1 MEDLDL
7 DISNYSLDDI
17 LNLFNVD
24 KNFNNDD
31 LANAKKIVLKMHP
44 DKSKLDKEY
53 FIFFL
58 KAYKLLYKVYE
69 FKNKA
74 EQEDEDYDTGLID
87 EDLENKEVWQLLSK
101 DDNFNEIFNEMF
113 ERNNFHNKNDGYDD
127 WLKEDNIKY
136 GEANNMSEVNKIIKE
151 EKQNLRQLINIDE
164 IQDYKTNMGSL
175 LVDNQGNYGSDMFS
189 KLKYD
194 DVKTVYTESVIPV
207 TDEDYKS
214 RKQYSSIGEFRV
226 DRDGLLNEKIGNM
239 EYLQKQKDKKENEDN
254 IQRAYELA
262 REEET
267 MRSIKNNMASTLHRL
282 K

>member
-1 MEDLDL
+1 MDLDL

-17 LNLFNVD
+17 LNLFNID
-24 KNFNNDD
+24 KNFNNGD

-74 EQEDEDYDTGLID
+74 VQEDEDYDTGLID

-136 GEANNMSEVNKIIKE
+136 GEASNMSEVNKIIKE

>member
-1 MEDLDL
+1 MDLDL

-17 LNLFNVD
+17 LNLFNMD
-24 KNFNNDD
+24 KNFNNGD

-74 EQEDEDYDTGLID
+74 VQEDEDYDTGLID

-136 GEANNMSEVNKIIKE
+136 GEASNMSEVNKIIKE

>member
-1 MEDLDL
+1 MDLDL

-17 LNLFNVD
+17 LNLFNID
-24 KNFNNDD
+24 KNFSYGD

-101 DDNFNEIFNEMF
+101 DENFNEIFNEMF
-113 ERNNFHNKNDGYDD
+113 ERNNFHNNNDGYDE

-136 GEANNMSEVNKIIKE
+136 DQASNMSEVNKIIKE

-164 IQDYKTNMGSL
+164 IQDYKTSMGSL
-175 LVDNQGNYGSDMFS
+175 LVENQGNYGSDMFS

-194 DVKTVYTESVIPV
+194 DVKAVYTESVIPV

-226 DRDGLLNEKIGNM
+226 DRDSLLNEKIGNM
-239 EYLQKQKDKKENEDN
+239 EYLQKQKEKKENEDN

-262 REEET
+262 REEEI
-267 MRSIKNNMASTLHRL
+267 MRNIKNNMASTLHRL

>member
-1 MEDLDL
+1 MDLDL

>member
-1 MEDLDL
+1 MDLDL

-17 LNLFNVD
+17 LNLFNID
-24 KNFNNDD
+24 KNFSYGD

-101 DDNFNEIFNEMF
+101 DENFNEIFNEMF
-113 ERNNFHNKNDGYDD
+113 ERNNFHHNNDGYDE

-136 GEANNMSEVNKIIKE
+136 DQASNMSEVNKIIKE

-164 IQDYKTNMGSL
+164 IQDYKTSMGSL
-175 LVDNQGNYGSDMFS
+175 LVENQGNYGSDMFS

-194 DVKTVYTESVIPV
+194 DVKAVYTESVIPV

-226 DRDGLLNEKIGNM
+226 DRDSLLNEKIGNM
-239 EYLQKQKDKKENEDN
+239 EYLQKQKEKKENEDN

-262 REEET
+262 REEEI
-267 MRSIKNNMASTLHRL
+267 MRNIKNNMASTLHRL